1 MYDSKYTDYKITGS
15 ESLFA
20 QNPKS
25 NIAFEV
31 FEAFRKT
38 GMRTGAYFSKPDWHN
53 DDYWWPY
60 FPVFDRNVNYA
71 PPSKY
76 PERWERFRKFVFNQ
90 IEELMGNYGKIDI
103 LWLDGGWVRPVKTA
117 SNESNQEIIEKGY
130 NQDIDMPSIAKRAR
144 QLQPDLIIV
153 DRTVHGMYENYTTPE
168 QEIPDHVPNHPWE
181 SCITLGDSW
190 YHTGPEEN
198 YKSLTWA
205 VHTLIKIIAKGGN
218 LLLGIGPPRQN
229 W

>member
-1 MYDSKYTDYKITGS
+1 MKYVIFTTKHHDGFCMYDSKYTDYKITGS

-38 GMRTGAYFSKPDWHN
+38 GMRTGVYFSKPDWHN

-60 FPVFDRNVNYA
+60 FPVFDRNVNYD
-71 PPSKY
+71 PSKY

-103 LWLDGGWVRPVKTA
+103 LWL
-117 SNESNQEIIEKGY
+117 I
-130 NQDIDMPSIAKRAR
+130 
-144 QLQPDLIIV
+144 L
-153 DRTVHGMYENYTTPE
+153 
-168 QEIPDHVPNHPWE
+168 
-181 SCITLGDSW
+181 
-190 YHTGPEEN
+190 
-198 YKSLTWA
+198 
-205 VHTLIKIIAKGGN
+205 
-218 LLLGIGPPRQN
+218 
-229 W
+229 